1 MEAVKTFLK
10 NKNNQI
16 IVVIAVVILIAAIV
30 WFFKAET
37 VDFFSTGLKAF
48 SKDAKDYLLQHE
60 GDAPEVGGNQDFG
73 AQYGDYSAVEP
84 KDVSKPEELLPK
96 AELSEEVKASI
107 ESDLALVG
115 DNYLSA
121 GMYAGVNTVQATLKN
136 ANLDIRAAPSIPV
149 QENVSP
155 WGVSTFEAD
164 TNGLALA

>member
-30 WFFKAET
+30 WFFKTET
-37 VDFFSTGLKAF
+37 MDFFSTGLKAF

-107 ESDLALVG
+107 DKVVATG
-115 DNYLSA
+115 
-121 GMYAGVNTVQATLKN
+121 QATLKN